1 MSTKRRL
8 QIGPS
13 TFHVKHRDGAWW
25 VLEEY
30 DLMGH
35 NRSRDERE
43 EWHGP
48 YSEAGAKANAAA
60 WTEEQKR

>member
-1 MSTKRRL
+1 MPKRPL
-8 QIGPS
+8 QIGRS
-13 TFHVKHRDGAWW
+13 TFTPRTREGAWW

-48 YSEAGAKANAAA
+48 YSEAGARANASA
-60 WTEEQKR
+60 WTEEEKR

>member
-1 MSTKRRL
+1 MKRPL
-8 QIGPS
+8 QIGRPS
-13 TFHVKHRDGAWW
+13 FHVKQRPDGWW

-48 YSEAGAKANAAA
+48 YSEGDAHARADRWFK
-60 WTEEQKR
+60 ESRL